1 MEAERIANGLEPLE
15 SEEEEE
21 ESSEEDSDEEDE
33 DEMKPDIP
41 GGDRSKRQSKAPKK
55 KRDQVWILAQSSLQ
69 MRFEM
74 FEING
79 NNMEFYKDNNVE

>member
-21 ESSEEDSDEEDE
+21 ESSEEDSDEDDE
-33 DEMKPDIP
+33 DPGLPKPDIP

-55 KRDQVWILAQSSLQ
+55 KRDQV
-69 MRFEM
+69 
-74 FEING
+74 
-79 NNMEFYKDNNVE
+79 